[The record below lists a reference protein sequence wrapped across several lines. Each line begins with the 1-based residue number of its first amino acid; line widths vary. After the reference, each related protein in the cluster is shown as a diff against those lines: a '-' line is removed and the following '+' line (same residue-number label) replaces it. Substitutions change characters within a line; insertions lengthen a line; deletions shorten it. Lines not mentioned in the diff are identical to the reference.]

1 MKRTKLNSILAKVV
15 TTSFIFTT
23 LPTAAFAEVVND
35 NKELVKLQVNIPTVS
50 PTPHNIEGSGEGF
63 ILTEKVNIVGQEQ
76 ADQDAIRELVE
87 ALKGLGIEVNND
99 FDENS
104 YRESTAKIINQSIN
118 KNLENSKYESEKENI
133 IAKVEMNNKNYINK
147 DEGIS
152 NKKQNDDIY
161 KACKYSGKMF
171 NEIDDEIIENM
182 DIEGC
187 NKNK

>member
-1 MKRTKLNSILAKVV
+1 MIQSMQNYLKMKIMILMK
-15 TTSFIFTT
+15 IH
-23 LPTAAFAEVVND
+23 
-35 NKELVKLQVNIPTVS
+35 I
-50 PTPHNIEGSGEGF
+50 G
-63 ILTEKVNIVGQEQ
+63 
-76 ADQDAIRELVE
+76 
-87 ALKGLGIEVNND
+87 
-99 FDENS
+99 
-104 YRESTAKIINQSIN
+104 ESTAKIINQSIN

>member
-1 MKRTKLNSILAKVV
+1 MFISIPKEFFVPV
-15 TTSFIFTT
+15 IFS
-23 LPTAAFAEVVND
+23 D
-35 NKELVKLQVNIPTVS
+35 
-50 PTPHNIEGSGEGF
+50 GF
-63 ILTEKVNIVGQEQ
+63 ILNQEN
-76 ADQDAIRELVE
+76 DHLELDTN
-87 ALKGLGIEVNND
+87 L
-99 FDENS
+99 
-104 YRESTAKIINQSIN
+104 YRKSSESTAKIINQSIN

-147 DEGIS
+147 DEGVS

>member
-1 MKRTKLNSILAKVV
+1 MFISIPKEFFVPV
-15 TTSFIFTT
+15 IFS
-23 LPTAAFAEVVND
+23 D
-35 NKELVKLQVNIPTVS
+35 
-50 PTPHNIEGSGEGF
+50 GF
-63 ILTEKVNIVGQEQ
+63 ILNQENDHLELDTNLYRKSSESEKYSEIEISIKVNLDEILNVYN
-76 ADQDAIRELVE
+76 AELFKDE
-87 ALKGLGIEVNND
+87 NND

-147 DEGIS
+147 DEGVS

-161 KACKYSGKMF
+161 KACKYSGKIF

>member
-1 MKRTKLNSILAKVV
+1 MFCSKCGCKLNNEAL
-15 TTSFIFTT
+15 FC
-23 LPTAAFAEVVND
+23 
-35 NKELVKLQVNIPTVS
+35 
-50 PTPHNIEGSGEGF
+50 HNCG
-63 ILTEKVNIVGQEQ
+63 EKV
-76 ADQDAIRELVE
+76 
-87 ALKGLGIEVNND
+87 
-99 FDENS
+99 
-104 YRESTAKIINQSIN
+104 SIN

>member
-1 MKRTKLNSILAKVV
+1 MFISIPKEFFVPV
-15 TTSFIFTT
+15 IFS
-23 LPTAAFAEVVND
+23 D
-35 NKELVKLQVNIPTVS
+35 
-50 PTPHNIEGSGEGF
+50 GF
-63 ILTEKVNIVGQEQ
+63 ILNQENDHLELDTNLYRKSSESEKYSEIEISKKANLDESLNVNN
-76 ADQDAIRELVE
+76 ELNNFNDSKYAE
-87 ALKGLGIEVNND
+87 LFKDENND

-152 NKKQNDDIY
+152 NKKQSDDIY

>member
-1 MKRTKLNSILAKVV
+1 MFISIPKEFFVPV
-15 TTSFIFTT
+15 IFS
-23 LPTAAFAEVVND
+23 D
-35 NKELVKLQVNIPTVS
+35 
-50 PTPHNIEGSGEGF
+50 GF
-63 ILTEKVNIVGQEQ
+63 ILNQENDHLELDTNLYRKSSESEKYSEIEISKKVNLDEI
-76 ADQDAIRELVE
+76 LN
-87 ALKGLGIEVNND
+87 VNNELNNY